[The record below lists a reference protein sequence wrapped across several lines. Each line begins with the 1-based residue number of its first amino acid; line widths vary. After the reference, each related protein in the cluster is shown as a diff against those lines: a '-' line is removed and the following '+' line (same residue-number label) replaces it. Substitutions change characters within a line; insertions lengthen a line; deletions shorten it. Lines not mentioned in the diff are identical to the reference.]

1 MRNEQESDVRPGRR
15 ERVVDRMLSRRL
27 GLRAATSE
35 YTINRRVRIP
45 MRDGVELLADHYAP
59 VGGSVGTVMIR
70 SPYGWEG
77 LNSALYRA
85 QFPTRGY
92 HLLLVR
98 CRGTFGSAGVWNP
111 WVHEIDDGADTL
123 AWLRTRPWFG
133 GKLAT
138 VGNSYLGWTQWAL
151 LMDPPPELAA
161 AVIQTAPHDFG
172 DAAYF
177 GGAFNLS
184 DWLGWSEQLVRQERI
199 GGMRAIVRMATAGR
213 RQAPAMS
220 WLPLSQAADVLCDGE
235 APWFGNWASVRDL
248 SDPFW
253 APMQLGRAL
262 DRVRVPVLLQSG
274 WQDIFLPQT
283 RQQYARLR
291 ERGQDVALTIGPWT
305 HRQTG
310 TQGMSML
317 AQETMD
323 WLDEH
328 VAGVRRDVRPARVRM
343 FVTGAG
349 TWRDLPDWPE
359 YPMDLSL
366 YPASGGVLGA
376 RRPPDGTPPARFTY
390 DPASPTPTVGG
401 RLLAPGGGYRDDSAL
416 ADRGDVLAFTGASLA
431 EELEVIGTPWVEL
444 AHSSDTPHA
453 DVFVRLSEVDAKGR
467 SHNVSDGFVR
477 LGPRQ
482 ADGVVRIELDPIA
495 HRFRAGHRIRL
506 LVAGGSHPRWER
518 NLGTGEDPA
527 TSTRLVSSHHTIDLT
542 RSRLHLPVQDR
553 TGQPL

>member
-1 MRNEQESDVRPGRR
+1 
-15 ERVVDRMLSRRL
+15 MLSRRL

-59 VGGSVGTVMIR
+59 VGDSVGTVMIR

-77 LNSALYRA
+77 VTAALYRA

-111 WVHEIDDGADTL
+111 WVHEIDDGTDTL
-123 AWLRTRPWFG
+123 VWLRTQPWFG

-138 VGNSYLGWTQWAL
+138 IGNSYLGWTQWAL

-161 AVIQTAPHDFG
+161 AVIQTAPHDFS

-184 DWLGWSEQLVRQERI
+184 DWLGWSEQLVQQERI
-199 GGMRAIVRMATAGR
+199 GAVRAVVRMATAGR
-213 RQAPAMS
+213 RQAPAVS
-220 WLPLSQAADVLCDGE
+220 WLPLAQAADVLCNGD
-235 APWFGNWASVRDL
+235 APWFQNWASVRDL

-253 APMQLGRAL
+253 EPMQLGEAL
-262 DRVRVPVLLQSG
+262 DRVPVPILLQSG

-291 ERGQDVALTIGPWT
+291 ERGQDVALTMGPWT

-343 FVTGAG
+343 FVTGAD

-359 YPMDLSL
+359 YPMDRSL
-366 YPASGGVLGA
+366 YPAPGGVLGE

-401 RLLAPGGGYRDDSAL
+401 RLLAPDGGYRDDSAL
-416 ADRGDVLAFTGASLA
+416 ADRDDVLAFTGAPLTDA
-431 EELEVIGTPWVEL
+431 VEVIGAPWVEL

-477 LGPRQ
+477 LDPRQ

-542 RSRLHLPVQDR
+542 RSRLHLPIQDR
-553 TGQPL
+553 TGQVGVGS